1 MSDSSVKVF
10 LRPYEGGV
18 VPIPPVELHGREYS
32 IPELQK
38 AVKNMSPIQKSQLI
52 NELLT
57 NLMVKAIRNNEMLNG
72 FFDTGIESYDEA
84 LQEQRD
90 GIGKFFAK
98 IMETS
103 E

>member
-1 MSDSSVKVF
+1 
-10 LRPYEGGV
+10 
-18 VPIPPVELHGREYS
+18 
-32 IPELQK
+32 
-38 AVKNMSPIQKSQLI
+38 MSPIQKSQLM
-52 NELLT
+52 NELLIY
-57 NLMVKAIRNNEMLNG
+57 LMVKAIRNNEMLNG

-90 GIGKFFAK
+90 DIGKFFAK

>member
-1 MSDSSVKVF
+1 
-10 LRPYEGGV
+10 
-18 VPIPPVELHGREYS
+18 
-32 IPELQK
+32 
-38 AVKNMSPIQKSQLI
+38 MSPIQKSQFI

-90 GIGKFFAK
+90 DIGKFFAK

>member
-1 MSDSSVKVF
+1 M
-10 LRPYEGGV
+10 
-18 VPIPPVELHGREYS
+18 
-32 IPELQK
+32 
-38 AVKNMSPIQKSQLI
+38 
-52 NELLT
+52 NELLIY
-57 NLMVKAIRNNEMLNG
+57 LMVKAIRNNEMLNG

-90 GIGKFFAK
+90 DIGKFFAK